1 MTSRRRS
8 EPAIPPNFERLM
20 TARQLQA
27 LTDLKALGWRLAIIR
42 RPKFEPTE
50 VILRHGSGK
59 YCLLSDSGELDYAN
73 APKLRRDPPKR
84 QPVDDSPDPWA
95 NANDD
100 SGFEADQNGAQAEP
114 VSVNNEPVPK
124 GSGKPKGPTKFI
136 V

>member
-8 EPAIPPNFERLM
+8 EPAIPPNFERLL
-20 TARQLQA
+20 TARQLES
-27 LTDLKALGWRLAIIR
+27 LDGLKALGWRLAIIR

-59 YCLLSDSGELDYAN
+59 FCLLSETGELDYAN
-73 APKLRRDPPKR
+73 APKLRRDPPKKA
-84 QPVDDSPDPWA
+84 PDAEGPDPWA

-100 SGFEADQNGAQAEP
+100 SGFVAHQAESSTEP

-124 GSGKPKGPTKFI
+124 RSGKPKGPTKFI

>member
-8 EPAIPPNFERLM
+8 EPAIPPNFERLL
-20 TARQLQA
+20 TARQLEA
-27 LTDLKALGWRLAIIR
+27 LADLKAMGWRLAIIR

-59 YCLLSDSGELDYAN
+59 YCLLSENGDLDYAN
-73 APKLRRDPPKR
+73 APRLRRDPPKK
-84 QPVDDSPDPWA
+84 QTVDDGPDPWA

-100 SGFEADQNGAQAEP
+100 SGFEAQQGDSGVEP
-114 VSVNNEPVPK
+114 LSVNNEPVPK
-124 GSGKPKGPTKFI
+124 GGGQPKGPTKFI